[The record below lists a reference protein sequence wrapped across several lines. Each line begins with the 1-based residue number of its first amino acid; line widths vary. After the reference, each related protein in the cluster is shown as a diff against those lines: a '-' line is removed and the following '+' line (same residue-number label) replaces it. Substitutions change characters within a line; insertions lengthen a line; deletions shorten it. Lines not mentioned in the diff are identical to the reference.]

1 MAKIKYKIGKN
12 IYELEVS
19 EALAK
24 GMRDLRRE
32 VWRDR
37 KRKTNHETLI
47 SLDEMSE
54 NGVEGPGYIRDTLE
68 EVVAQE
74 TQEEY
79 QALLGQLNLAIS
91 LLRQEQIE
99 LVRLHIFEGKS
110 LARIARDW
118 GVNKEVVKQRWKR
131 IVWHLKKILKNI
143 SKK

>member
-1 MAKIKYKIGKN
+1 M
-12 IYELEVS
+12 V
-19 EALAK
+19 
-24 GMRDLRRE
+24 
-32 VWRDR
+32 
-37 KRKTNHETLI
+37 T
-47 SLDEMSE
+47 
-54 NGVEGPGYIRDTLE
+54 
-68 EVVAQE
+68 QE
-74 TQEEY
+74 TQKEH

-110 LARIARDW
+110 LAQIARDW